1 MLIDQKMYVPNP
13 IPRHFYSQKERQ
25 ERFRSHR
32 SLHKERKDRYALL
45 KRAKM

>member
-25 ERFRSHR
+25 ERFRSHH
-32 SLHKERKDRYALL
+32 SLHKEQKTDMLF
-45 KRAKM
+45 